1 MLNIKRIAA
10 SIALSLALV
19 ATAAPSL
26 QAAILHCTGCVYLG
40 SGVDQYGAYDAYL
53 CNECHIDA

>member
-26 QAAILHCTGCVYLG
+26 QAAILHCTGCSYVG
-40 SGVDQYGAYDAYL
+40 SGSDQYGSYDVYE
-53 CNECHIDA
+53 CDECHIDG